1 MWLNYALIGL
11 SLALV
16 GVAGLQFMY
25 LFYLGRVDDQRKRH
39 IHDLELQCKRLA
51 ARLTEA
57 EDRIA
62 EQDELLA
69 KFIQQS
75 DSDEVWADI
84 IEEK

>member
-1 MWLNYALIGL
+1 MFLNYALIGL

-25 LFYLGRVDDQRKRH
+25 LFYLGRVDEQRKRH
-39 IHDLELQCKRLA
+39 IHDLEIQCKRLA

-69 KFIQQS
+69 KFVDSS
-75 DSDEVWADI
+75 DDEVWADI
-84 IEEK
+84 IEER

>member
-1 MWLNYALIGL
+1 MFLNYALIGL

-25 LFYLGRVDDQRKRH
+25 LFYLGRVDEQRKRH
-39 IHDLELQCKRLA
+39 IHDLEIQCKSLS

-69 KFIQQS
+69 KFVDTS
-75 DSDEVWADI
+75 DDEVWADI
-84 IEEK
+84 IEER